1 MFSDWGSTS
10 GQINPGAYFACRS
23 SKIKPQKDA
32 SITLLLLTP
41 VVSPTELAGDSVLS
55 KFVSIAFFAMI
66 YGAQLL
72 LLLVWLGFLLLFL
85 SPVIAFFW
93 FLSFLWVFYL
103 FLFCCSFKILF
114 NSNTHLAKSTMGTSN
129 HSRAE
134 PPPPFEANQRQYF
147 IIRSSIFRASI
158 LPSFLSRRPVL

>member
-1 MFSDWGSTS
+1 MFSDSGSTS

-85 SPVIAFFW
+85 SPGDCFLLVSFVP
-93 FLSFLWVFYL
+93 LSFLLISLLL
-103 FLFCCSFKILF
+103 FVQDLI
-114 NSNTHLAKSTMGTSN
+114 
-129 HSRAE
+129 
-134 PPPPFEANQRQYF
+134 
-147 IIRSSIFRASI
+147 
-158 LPSFLSRRPVL
+158 

>member
-1 MFSDWGSTS
+1 MKGKEEEAMFSDSGSTS
-10 GQINPGAYFACRS
+10 GQIDPGAYFACRS

-55 KFVSIAFFAMI
+55 KFVSIAFFAVI

-93 FLSFLWVFYL
+93 FLSFL
-103 FLFCCSFKILF
+103 
-114 NSNTHLAKSTMGTSN
+114 
-129 HSRAE
+129 
-134 PPPPFEANQRQYF
+134 
-147 IIRSSIFRASI
+147 
-158 LPSFLSRRPVL
+158 

>member
-1 MFSDWGSTS
+1 MKGKEEEAMFSDSGSTS

-55 KFVSIAFFAMI
+55 KLVSIAFFAVI

-93 FLSFLWVFYL
+93 FLSFL
-103 FLFCCSFKILF
+103 
-114 NSNTHLAKSTMGTSN
+114 
-129 HSRAE
+129 
-134 PPPPFEANQRQYF
+134 
-147 IIRSSIFRASI
+147 
-158 LPSFLSRRPVL
+158 